1 MLPIRIPNP
10 WHVLADEFDTFPSLG
25 AELFVNVTPTL
36 LLTDVVEHRDYL
48 LVSINLPGAIPMSIS
63 ASLGDQR
70 LFVAARLETIELS
83 AAEPSAAFLWRERP
97 TGLVQRTIPLP
108 GQLSSIASATFEHG
122 VLLVCVDKAL
132 TTEFRTIHI
141 AAHPSLEARADIM
154 GKP

>member
-25 AELFVNVTPTL
+25 AELFVNLTPTL
-36 LLTDVVEHRDYL
+36 LPTDVVEHRDYL
-48 LVSINLPGAIPMSIS
+48 LVSVNLPGAIPMSIS
-63 ASLGDQR
+63 VSLSDQR
-70 LFVAARLETIELS
+70 LCIAARLETIELS

-132 TTEFRTIHI
+132 TPGIRTIHVESP
-141 AAHPSLEARADIM
+141 ARLDARADIK
-154 GKP
+154 GEP